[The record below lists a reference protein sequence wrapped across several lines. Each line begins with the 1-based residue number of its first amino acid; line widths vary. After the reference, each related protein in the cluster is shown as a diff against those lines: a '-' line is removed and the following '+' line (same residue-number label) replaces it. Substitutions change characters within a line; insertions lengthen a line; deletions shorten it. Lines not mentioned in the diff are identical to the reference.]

1 MELFDW
7 LVSSVVSFRAEIW
20 GWRKWEEMERLQE
33 RYIRWVLG
41 VDGRTPGYIMRE
53 ESKREKMR
61 TKMGSRAVRYEE
73 RLEKGGEG
81 KWARKCWEEVKNKRK
96 EGESVWEE
104 QRNNFYKVRG
114 VSVEWVRRKRE
125 IREEV
130 EGWLKESDVEDAD
143 AGKV

>member
-1 MELFDW
+1 M
-7 LVSSVVSFRAEIW
+7 
-20 GWRKWEEMERLQE
+20 
-33 RYIRWVLG
+33 
-41 VDGRTPGYIMRE
+41 DGRPPGYMMRE

-61 TKMGSRAVRYEE
+61 TKMGSRAVRYKE

-81 KWARKCWEEVKNKRK
+81 KWARKCWEKVKNKRK

-114 VSVEWVRRKRE
+114 VSVEWVKRKRE
-125 IREEV
+125 IGEEV

>member
-1 MELFDW
+1 MKLFDW

-20 GWRKWEEMERLQE
+20 GWKEWEEVERLQE

-41 VDGRTPGYIMRE
+41 VDGRTPGYMMRE

-125 IREEV
+125 IGEEV
-130 EGWLKESDVEDAD
+130 EG
-143 AGKV
+143 